1 MDLELFKDAITKFGL
16 GVLIVGVLLFIPG
29 TLSYWQGWLLMTI
42 LFVPMFIVGIIL
54 MYKNPELLRRRLNN
68 KEIERDQQ
76 DVIFLSGIMFLL
88 GFIIAG
94 LNYRFEW
101 LILPESVTWVGVFFF
116 LLAYIMYGVVLKENS
131 FLLRT
136 VEVEK
141 DQKVVDTGLYGIIR
155 HPMYAI
161 TIVLFLSMPLIL
173 GSLLSFII
181 FFAYP
186 YLIVKRIK
194 NEEEVLEKD
203 LKGYK
208 EYKKKVQYRLIP
220 YIW

>member
-1 MDLELFKDAITKFGL
+1 
-16 GVLIVGVLLFIPG
+16 
-29 TLSYWQGWLLMTI
+29 
-42 LFVPMFIVGIIL
+42 
-54 MYKNPELLRRRLNN
+54 
-68 KEIERDQQ
+68 
-76 DVIFLSGIMFLL
+76 
-88 GFIIAG
+88 
-94 LNYRFEW
+94 
-101 LILPESVTWVGVFFF
+101 
-116 LLAYIMYGVVLKENS
+116 MYGVVLKENS

-173 GSLLSFII
+173 GSLLSFTI

>member
-76 DVIFLSGIMFLL
+76 DVIFLSGIMFLF